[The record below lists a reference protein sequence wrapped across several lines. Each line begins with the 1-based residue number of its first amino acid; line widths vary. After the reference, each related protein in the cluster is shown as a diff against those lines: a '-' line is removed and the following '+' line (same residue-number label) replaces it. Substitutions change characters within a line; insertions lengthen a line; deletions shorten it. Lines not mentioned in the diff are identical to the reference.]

1 MISNKKMELVEK
13 LGVHFENAYRL
24 APVAA
29 RILSYVVLNGGVG
42 TSFEELVENLG
53 ASKSTISTHL
63 NHLQGV
69 KRILYFTKPGDRKKY
84 FVMNKDSLILSID
97 EMIQSWE
104 KLRELHVEIK
114 DYKLSSEYPETSEAT
129 SKLNSEFHDTYINF
143 IDDVTKSISE
153 LKAKIIEM
161 QKQKLTQ

>member
-1 MISNKKMELVEK
+1 MASDKKKELVEK
-13 LGVHFENAYRL
+13 LGVHFESSYRL

-29 RILSYVVLNGGVG
+29 RILSYVVLNGGAG
-42 TSFEELVENLG
+42 ISFDELVDNLC

-63 NHLQGV
+63 NHLQGI
-69 KRILYFTKPGDRKKY
+69 KRIVYFTKPGDRKKY

-114 DYKLSSEYPETSEAT
+114 DYKLSPEYPGCSEAT
-129 SKLNSEFHDTYINF
+129 SKLNSEFHDNYIKF
-143 IDDVTKSISE
+143 VDDVTKSISE
-153 LKAKIIEM
+153 LKEKIIEM
-161 QKQKLTQ
+161 QKQKLNQ